1 MYAQNQAARTDD
13 NSLANLVRRYY
24 EGVYGF
30 AEYRLRRARLM
41 DAIVRG
47 EIRLGRRPTAEAIC
61 ALPRLGTDAASA
73 NYRFAKFAL
82 LIVLAAAFF
91 WFAFE

>member
-1 MYAQNQAARTDD
+1 MYTQDQAARADD
-13 NSLANLVRRYY
+13 ASLANLVRRYY

-47 EIRLGRRPTAEAIC
+47 EIRLGRRPTNEGIC
-61 ALPRLGTDAASA
+61 ALPRLGTDDPGA
-73 NYRFAKFAL
+73 NHRLAKFAL
-82 LIVLAAAFF
+82 LIVLAAALF